1 MSAKEE
7 AGNENT
13 NENLFEFPLLID
25 SSVRGGVITNDT
37 NMKNTKEKLAEC
49 NLELSTD
56 DGVKEQ
62 VNFFADYET
71 LYNINYE
78 MKSFINQVKE
88 TIKNF
93 NK

>member
-1 MSAKEE
+1 MSANEE
-7 AGNENT
+7 AKDGND
-13 NENLFEFPLLID
+13 NLFEFPLLID
-25 SSVRGGVITNDT
+25 SSVQGGVITNNTD
-37 NMKNTKEKLAEC
+37 NKNTKEKIAQC
-49 NLELSTD
+49 NLELSCD
-56 DGVKEQ
+56 DGVKEK